1 MDAITCIR
9 TRRSVRKFED
19 RPVPHEMVNEIIG
32 DSAMAPSWKNCQ
44 PVRYIAV
51 EDPALKEKIASE
63 CVMDFQYNANT
74 IRHCPLLMVIA
85 IVHGRSGFE
94 RDGSFS
100 TSKEDRWEMFDAGIA
115 TQTLCLSANDR
126 GIGSVVMG
134 IFDEDKLAQVLQL
147 PEGQIVGGLVAMG
160 YPAETPATPKRKAV
174 EDLLR
179 YL

>member
-19 RPVPHEMVNEIIG
+19 RPVPHEIVNEIIG

-63 CVMDFQYNANT
+63 CVMDVQYNANT
-74 IRHCPLLMVIA
+74 IRRCPLLMVIA

-94 RDGSFS
+94 RDGAFS

-115 TQTLCLSANDR
+115 TQTLCLSAHDR